1 MAEGGYRAPFSIE
14 SEAARWKHV
23 GGGTDASGNT
33 IGMPVYLQQAI
44 LVDGIARRYG
54 VLPSAVLEE
63 DSRVMQIMAL
73 VQQVTP
79 NG

>member
-1 MAEGGYRAPFSIE
+1 
-14 SEAARWKHV
+14 
-23 GGGTDASGNT
+23 
-33 IGMPVYLQQAI
+33 LQQAI
-44 LVDGIARRYG
+44 LIDGIARRYG
-54 VLPSAVLEE
+54 VLPSEVLAE